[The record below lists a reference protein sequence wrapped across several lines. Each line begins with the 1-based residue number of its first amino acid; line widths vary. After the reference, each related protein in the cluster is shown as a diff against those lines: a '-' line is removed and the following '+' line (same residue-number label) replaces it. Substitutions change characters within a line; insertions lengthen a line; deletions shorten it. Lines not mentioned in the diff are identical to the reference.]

1 MRNSGL
7 FTLPLGQKWYSRELV
22 WNDLFSMEVKKWHW
36 FFQLTWQQPLF
47 LTPPGS
53 GRSNSNL
60 PGLQEVKLTRRSG
73 RLVCSH
79 GSLSRAFSEAKMKRE
94 WNMRSQKSV
103 SGLCFGFGRCK
114 TMDECVYALW
124 PSHLPWKKKKKDLYW
139 ADLFIRKVWNFCWR
153 WPDLC
158 SWSVA
163 LGCRGACIFSCLL
176 PLSLVASWLML

>member
-7 FTLPLGQKWYSRELV
+7 FTLPLGQKWYSQELV
-22 WNDLFSMEVKKWHW
+22 RNDLFSMEVKKWHW

-53 GRSNSNL
+53 GRSSSNL

-114 TMDECVYALW
+114 TMDECVFALW
-124 PSHLPWKKKKKDLYW
+124 PSHLPWKKKKKKTRIEQICSLERYGIFVGVGQTFVAGQWPW
-139 ADLFIRKVWNFCWR
+139 AAEVLAFSPASFLCR
-153 WPDLC
+153 W
-158 SWSVA
+158 
-163 LGCRGACIFSCLL
+163 
-176 PLSLVASWLML
+176 